1 MSLFTL
7 LRLAFR
13 VIGRNKARA
22 ALTVLGIVI
31 GVAAVIAMVALG
43 TGAQQN
49 IASQIA
55 ALGSNLII
63 IIPGTTNV
71 AGVRG
76 GGGSSTTVDVEDID
90 ALRREVKTISQ
101 IAPANRQQVQI
112 VAGDANWGTQVQG
125 TTPGFYSVRDWHTDQ
140 GTTHSDQDEASQNK
154 VCVLG
159 RTVATELFGR
169 EDPIDKWVRIKKVP
183 FRVIGVL
190 SSKGQSPMGSDQDD
204 TVIIPFSV
212 YRARMAGTQRDQIQS
227 AYAAAIDANSAQAAV
242 DDMTAVLRQ
251 RHHLRESADDDFSIR
266 NLADIAAASR
276 EVSESMTLLL
286 GSIAGV
292 SLLVGGIGI
301 MNTMLV
307 SVTERTREI
316 GIRMAVGAKARD
328 ILIQFLVEAVVL
340 SAIGGAVGVFFGWLA
355 ARLLSDATGWVTIF
369 DPSIAA
375 LAFAVSGAVG
385 VFFGFWPAR
394 RAAQLD
400 PIDALRYE

>member
-1 MSLFTL
+1 MSLITL

-22 ALTVLGIVI
+22 MLTVLGIVI

-49 IASQIA
+49 IAKQIA
-55 ALGSNLII
+55 SLGSNLII
-63 IIPGTTNV
+63 LIPGTTNV

-76 GGGSSTTVDVEDID
+76 GGGSSTTVDVDDIE
-90 ALRREVKTISQ
+90 ALRREVKTISAL
-101 IAPANRQQVQI
+101 APANRQQVQI
-112 VAGDANWGTQVQG
+112 VAGDSNWGTTVQG
-125 TTPGFYSVRDWHTDQ
+125 TTPAFYTVRDWHSET
-140 GTTHSDQDEASQNK
+140 GATHSDLDEASQNK

-159 RTVATELFGR
+159 RTVAKELFGT
-169 EDPIDKWVRIKKVP
+169 EDPVDKWVRIKKVP

-190 SSKGQSPMGSDQDD
+190 QAKGQSPMGTDQDD
-204 TVIIPFSV
+204 TVVIPFSV
-212 YRARMAGTQRDQIQS
+212 YRQRMAGTQRDQIQA

-242 DDMTAVLRQ
+242 DEMTAVLRQ

-276 EVSESMTLLL
+276 EVSESMTMLL

-316 GIRMAVGAKARD
+316 GIRMAVGAKSRD
-328 ILIQFLVEAVVL
+328 ILVQFLVEALVL
-340 SAIGGAVGVFFGWLA
+340 SAIGGAIGVFFGWLA

-369 DPSIAA
+369 DPGTAA

-385 VFFGFWPAR
+385 IFFGFWPAR

>member
-204 TVIIPFSV
+204 TVI
-212 YRARMAGTQRDQIQS
+212 
-227 AYAAAIDANSAQAAV
+227 
-242 DDMTAVLRQ
+242 
-251 RHHLRESADDDFSIR
+251 
-266 NLADIAAASR
+266 
-276 EVSESMTLLL
+276 
-286 GSIAGV
+286 
-292 SLLVGGIGI
+292 SLLSNLFLRTSIDGG
-301 MNTMLV
+301 
-307 SVTERTREI
+307 
-316 GIRMAVGAKARD
+316 
-328 ILIQFLVEAVVL
+328 
-340 SAIGGAVGVFFGWLA
+340 
-355 ARLLSDATGWVTIF
+355 
-369 DPSIAA
+369 
-375 LAFAVSGAVG
+375 
-385 VFFGFWPAR
+385 
-394 RAAQLD
+394 
-400 PIDALRYE
+400 

>member
-1 MSLFTL
+1 MSIFTL

-13 VIGRNKARA
+13 VIARNKARA
-22 ALTVLGIVI
+22 MLTVLGIVI

-49 IASQIA
+49 IAKQIA
-55 ALGSNLII
+55 SLGSNLII
-63 IIPGTTNV
+63 LIPGTTNV

-76 GGGSSTTVDVEDID
+76 GGGSSTTVDVDDID
-90 ALRREVKTISQ
+90 ALRREVKSISL
-101 IAPANRQQVQI
+101 ITPANRQQVQI
-112 VAGDANWGTQVQG
+112 VAGDANWGTTVQG
-125 TTPGFYSVRDWHTDQ
+125 TTPAFYTVRDWPVETGAQ
-140 GTTHSDQDEASQNK
+140 HSELDEASQNK

-159 RTVATELFGR
+159 KTVATQLFGTD
-169 EDPIDKWVRIKKVP
+169 DPIDKWVRIKKVP

-190 SSKGQSPMGSDQDD
+190 LAKGQSPMGTDQDD
-204 TVIIPFSV
+204 AVIIPFSV
-212 YRARMAGTQRDQIQS
+212 YRQRMAGTQRDQIQA

-242 DDMTAVLRQ
+242 DEMTAVLRQ
-251 RHHLRESADDDFSIR
+251 RHHLRESAEDDFSIR

-276 EVSESMTLLL
+276 EVSDSMTLLL

-328 ILIQFLVEAVVL
+328 ILVQFLVEAVVL
-340 SAIGGAVGVFFGWLA
+340 SAIGGAIGVLFGWWV
-355 ARLLSDATGWVTIF
+355 ARLLSDATGWVTVF
-369 DPSIAA
+369 DPAVAA

>member
-13 VIGRNKARA
+13 VIARNKARA
-22 ALTVLGIVI
+22 MLTVLGIVI

-49 IASQIA
+49 IAKQIA
-55 ALGSNLII
+55 SLGSNLII
-63 IIPGTTNV
+63 LIPGTTNV

-76 GGGSSTTVDVEDID
+76 GGGSSTTVDVDDIE
-90 ALRREVKTISQ
+90 ALRREVKSISL

-112 VAGDANWGTQVQG
+112 VAGDANWGTTVQG
-125 TTPGFYSVRDWHTDQ
+125 TTPAFYTVRDW
-140 GTTHSDQDEASQNK
+140 GVENGAPHSDLDEASMNK

-159 RTVATELFGR
+159 KTVATELFGTD
-169 EDPIDKWVRIKKVP
+169 DPVDKWVRIKKVP

-190 SSKGQSPMGSDQDD
+190 VAKGQSPMGTDQDD
-204 TVIIPFSV
+204 TVLIPFSV
-212 YRARMAGTQRDQIQS
+212 YRQRMAGTQRDQIQA

-251 RHHLRESADDDFSIR
+251 RHHLRESAEDDFSIR

-328 ILIQFLVEAVVL
+328 ILVQFLVEAVVL
-340 SAIGGAVGVFFGWLA
+340 SAIGGAIGVAFGWWV
-355 ARLLSDATGWVTIF
+355 ARLLSDTTGWVTVF
-369 DPSIAA
+369 DPGIAA

-394 RAAQLD
+394 RAARLD